1 MLAHELLSL
10 LAVVSRDGTKQ
21 FAVRL
26 LDDLGSP
33 RKLNGHAP
41 ITEDAT
47 VNHREHFR
55 KRCAVSEL
63 VYRPMKAV
71 CVDHRR
77 IVASLSAHSA
87 VGVIEEL
94 LHLRDLGF
102 CGALCGQVRS
112 YPFQSPSDA
121 IDIVR
126 VIKRDRGNVN
136 SATRPYLDET
146 ILLQTPD
153 RLADRIATDAQ
164 RGGDLH
170 LKKPLPKLK
179 FTRHERIS
187 QRTIG
192 AFL

>member
-1 MLAHELLSL
+1 M
-10 LAVVSRDGTKQ
+10 
-21 FAVRL
+21 
-26 LDDLGSP
+26 
-33 RKLNGHAP
+33 
-41 ITEDAT
+41 
-47 VNHREHFR
+47 
-55 KRCAVSEL
+55 SEL
-63 VYRPMKAV
+63 VNRPMKAV
-71 CVDHRR
+71 CVDHCR
-77 IVASLSAHSA
+77 IVASLAAHST
-87 VGVIEEL
+87 VGVIEKL
-94 LHLRDLGF
+94 LHLLDLSF
-102 CGALCGQVRS
+102 RGALCGQVRS
-112 YPFQSPSDA
+112 NPFQSPSDA

-170 LKKPLPKLK
+170 LIKPLTKRKL
-179 FTRHERIS
+179 TRNERIS